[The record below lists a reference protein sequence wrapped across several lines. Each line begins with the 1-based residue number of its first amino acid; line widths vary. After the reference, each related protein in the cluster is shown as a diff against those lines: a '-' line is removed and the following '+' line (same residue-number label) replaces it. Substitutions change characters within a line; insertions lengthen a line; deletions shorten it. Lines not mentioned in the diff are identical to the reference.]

1 MEPDWFAKPT
11 PPRTSGF
18 SCSRAKPPLLTQMHC
33 RNTSGMPAQLPA
45 RPPCL
50 VAFLVR
56 CSCFA
61 PVSLA
66 LNLLVRGLLPCMRT
80 RLRNRAEPATG
91 KTLPLAI
98 ANAPIQFR
106 SDLRVLQLRRPFHHQ
121 GRPTTAAG
129 LVLRVESVPCYSC
142 PRLRAR
148 STASCRCAASPSAAV
163 RARSPPFITSS
174 SRCRLT
180 SFTAFF
186 STVSDVLHARLYCP

>member
-1 MEPDWFAKPT
+1 MEPDWFAKPN

-45 RPPCL
+45 GPPCL
-50 VAFLVR
+50 VTFLVR

-66 LNLLVRGLLPCMRT
+66 LNLLVRGLLRCMRT

-91 KTLPLAI
+91 KTLSLAI

-106 SDLRVLQLRRPFHHQ
+106 SDLRVLQLRRPFHLLPAVTPSGPAYH
-121 GRPTTAAG
+121 R
-129 LVLRVESVPCYSC
+129 R
-142 PRLRAR
+142 R
-148 STASCRCAASPSAAV
+148 SCAACRIRAV
-163 RARSPPFITSS
+163 LLLPQAPRALDRLVPLRSFSF
-174 SRCRLT
+174 RCRP
-180 SFTAFF
+180 
-186 STVSDVLHARLYCP
+186 R